1 VQQAKAKVS
10 RPLYGVV
17 IRVAGRGTNEDRAW
31 GIARR
36 LSGALS
42 VLNNPEG
49 NELFPLDNEDYPYDE
64 HEIDVLLRRSRRCG
78 MILNSD
84 ELTTL
89 VHLPSASLQAPK
101 LRRQSRMTR
110 PAPSLVL
117 DHPLLIGVN
126 EHAGEERYVTLSDA
140 QRAQHM
146 HIIGASGTG
155 KSTLLLSLITQDLC
169 NGNGLAVLDPH
180 GDLID
185 QVLERV
191 PEKPHRRRHPL

>member
-1 VQQAKAKVS
+1 MTTTRKSSIDPLTGIVGALSDLQYGEAGVLQVIFEPLRRPWAESILRSLTFPDGSPFFDGPYNFVQQAKAKVS

-42 VLNNPEG
+42 VFNNPEG

-110 PAPSLVL
+110 
-117 DHPLLIGVN
+117 
-126 EHAGEERYVTLSDA
+126 
-140 QRAQHM
+140 QHQAWFW
-146 HIIGASGTG
+146 IIHYS
-155 KSTLLLSLITQDLC
+155 S
-169 NGNGLAVLDPH
+169 
-180 GDLID
+180 
-185 QVLERV
+185 E
-191 PEKPHRRRHPL
+191 